1 MRKLTTV
8 LLSLLT
14 LFGITCSGSGDTEA
28 GTDRFISPERAQEL
42 VDKKDARLIDL
53 RTPAEYYESHLP
65 DAILLDLSEEDS
77 FRKGLEDL
85 DKRRVYIVY
94 CRSGN
99 SSPRALRILREQ
111 GFRKVYAIEGGFLA
125 WPWPL

>member
-1 MRKLTTV
+1 MRVRTAIA
-8 LLSLLT
+8 SLLIFT
-14 LFGITCSGSGDTEA
+14 FLGACNSGEDA
-28 GTDRFISPERAQEL
+28 DFFVSPERAQEL
-42 VDKKDARLIDL
+42 VDKKGARLIDL

-65 DAILLDLSEEDS
+65 DALLLDISEEAA

-85 DKRRVYIVY
+85 DKRRVYVLY
-94 CRSGN
+94 CRSGH
-99 SSPRALRILREQ
+99 SSPRAVGILREQ